1 MDYFIE
7 FEDGS
12 DGYLSHHGVLGMK
25 WGVRNAET
33 LRRYANE
40 GGKKPSKRQVKS
52 AIRQAK
58 REHRK
63 KTGVWQRTGSNMD
76 EVAREHAATVV
87 NDKELQDARKK
98 AAKTAKASEKANE
111 RSLMAE
117 DYYDRLMKEDSG
129 ATDLQ
134 KRNAKQAYI
143 QAEAKR
149 MAADEKHLKASEKVS
164 AHETRIARQYVAKY
178 QDAAVRDLG
187 FKNVEA
193 GKALLN
199 EYGLMRKATGGRMGD
214 GLRYSSET
222 EEYRARYNSA
232 IRAGLAK

>member
-1 MDYFIE
+1 MDYFIQ

-40 GGKKPSKRQVKS
+40 GGKKPTKRQVKS
-52 AIRQAK
+52 AIRQHKKQYKKETGGKAVVRWTDVGPRTAK
-58 REHRK
+58 VAEEHRNAL
-63 KTGVWQRTGSNMD
+63 KT
-76 EVAREHAATVV
+76 
-87 NDKELQDARKK
+87 DAEYQ
-98 AAKTAKASEKANE
+98 KASKKYVEAVRAQEKANE

-129 ATDLQ
+129 ATDSQ
-134 KRNAKQAYI
+134 KRKAKQAYI

-149 MAADEKHLKASEKVS
+149 MAADKKYYKAKETE
-164 AHETRIARQYVAKY
+164 HQHNTRIAEAYVDRY
-178 QDAAVRDLG
+178 ENAAVRDLG
-187 FKNVEA
+187 FDNVKA

-199 EYGLMRKATGGRMGD
+199 EYGLMYKATNSNLGSR
-214 GLRYSSET
+214 LRYEW
-222 EEYRARYNSA
+222 Y
-232 IRAGLAK
+232 

>member
-1 MDYFIE
+1 MDYLIE

-40 GGKKPSKRQVKS
+40 GGKKPTKRQVKS
-52 AIRQAK
+52 AIRQTK

-63 KTGVWQRTGSNMD
+63 KTGVWQRTGPNMD
-76 EVAREHAATVV
+76 RVAQEHATTVA

-98 AAKTAKASEKANE
+98 AIKTAKASEKANE
-111 RSLMAE
+111 RSVMAE
-117 DYYDRLMKEDSG
+117 DYYDRLMKDDSG
-129 ATDLQ
+129 ATDSQ
-134 KRNAKQAYI
+134 KRKAKQAYI
-143 QAEAKR
+143 QAEAMR
-149 MAADEKHLKASEKVS
+149 MDADKKHLKASEKLN

-178 QDAAVRDLG
+178 QDAAVKDLG
-187 FKNVEA
+187 FQNVEA

-214 GLRYSSET
+214 GLRYSSEA
-222 EEYRARYNSA
+222 EERRAIYNSSL
-232 IRAGLAK
+232 RAGLAK